1 MYVLHLGY
9 SPRLEP
15 RLVWLKVLNVA
26 NVVSDDVQ
34 SELKRL
40 PRYLETQAPPQWRD
54 SCQRH
59 GGATRGFWV
68 FGRGKDL
75 PIGADGKTE
84 RMTLPI
90 IALPTVGRQ
99 DAQKGLVVWV
109 DVDLMDLWLP
119 SLDVPKVGSSEKRIL
134 QNFPDL
140 PRIPAITQDTV
151 VVPSKD
157 QLAKT
162 KKGMLRQG
170 LWQPSRE
177 ISHFWEATYLDGTV
191 QIVQI
196 PMWSSDQRFG
206 LGAGYPKSR
215 RVVLFGRNSS
225 NCLEQID
232 QTIEFEVAGDQR

>member
-1 MYVLHLGY
+1 M
-9 SPRLEP
+9 
-15 RLVWLKVLNVA
+15 
-26 NVVSDDVQ
+26 
-34 SELKRL
+34 
-40 PRYLETQAPPQWRD
+40 
-54 SCQRH
+54 
-59 GGATRGFWV
+59 
-68 FGRGKDL
+68 
-75 PIGADGKTE
+75 PIAADGKTE

-99 DAQKGLVVWV
+99 DAQKGF

-177 ISHFWEATYLDGTV
+177 ISHF
-191 QIVQI
+191 
-196 PMWSSDQRFG
+196 
-206 LGAGYPKSR
+206 
-215 RVVLFGRNSS
+215 
-225 NCLEQID
+225 
-232 QTIEFEVAGDQR
+232 